1 MKRFILKIK
10 MQTGMAETRKGT
22 KNLNEI
28 IRENRES
35 VLKDLPPVLVPV
47 WQIKI
52 RERFGISV
60 DREIAE
66 YIVLAAHEKGTW
78 KKQRAA
84 RKIEKILNR
93 RGIGKEESI
102 KMALDIVDLV
112 VGTMS

>member
-1 MKRFILKIK
+1 
-10 MQTGMAETRKGT
+10 MAESRKDS

-28 IRENRES
+28 IRETRES
-35 VLKDLPPVLVPV
+35 VLRDLPPILVPV

-52 RERFGISV
+52 RERFGINV

-84 RKIEKILNR
+84 RKIEKILR
-93 RGIGKEESI
+93 IRGINREESV
-102 KMALDIVDLV
+102 KMATQIVDMV